1 MFLKTSGVEIIWFL
15 PRFGLY
21 MTVQRW
27 MCHTLATTSHRI
39 HLALF
44 LRRLMTI
51 LMMAFIYLLF
61 VAVRLLN

>member
-1 MFLKTSGVEIIWFL
+1 
-15 PRFGLY
+15 
-21 MTVQRW
+21 MTVHRL

-51 LMMAFIYLLF
+51 LMMTFIYLLY
-61 VAVRLLN
+61 VAVRLLNNVECKFTAIAIVLDNVLWR

>member
-1 MFLKTSGVEIIWFL
+1 
-15 PRFGLY
+15 
-21 MTVQRW
+21 

-44 LRRLMTI
+44 LRRLMII

-61 VAVRLLN
+61 VAVRLLNNVECKFTKIAIVHDNVLWR